1 MSSITL
7 EESQDRSEANKPQ
20 LTVEELVKTLRQHW
34 KGCDGCERDCGP
46 YNGDCALMIEAAD
59 VLESLVSK
67 CNGYKD
73 KFKAALAENTR
84 LAEKIPHWIS
94 VNDRLPE
101 QYSNVL
107 ICDQNGCEWIGNL
120 HEDNRWHFDEVDEI
134 TPMWLNASRYWMPL
148 PEPPKAGET
157 NA

>member
-1 MSSITL
+1 MSIT
-7 EESQDRSEANKPQ
+7 ESTRRMTPNEKMCFD
-20 LTVEELVKTLRQHW
+20 L
-34 KGCDGCERDCGP
+34 
-46 YNGDCALMIEAAD
+46 
-59 VLESLVSK
+59 
-67 CNGYKD
+67 GYKQMED
-73 KFKAALAENTR
+73 LNEALKTELSAALAENTR

-120 HEDNRWHFDEVDEI
+120 YEDNRWHFDEVDEI

-148 PEPPKAGET
+148 PEPPKEEK
-157 NA
+157 

>member
-1 MSSITL
+1 MTNQEWEDCNELSDL
-7 EESQDRSEANKPQ
+7 RSENKALKEQ
-20 LTVEELVKTLRQHW
+20 L
-34 KGCDGCERDCGP
+34 
-46 YNGDCALMIEAAD
+46 A
-59 VLESLVSK
+59 
-67 CNGYKD
+67 
-73 KFKAALAENTR
+73 AALAENTR

-148 PEPPKAGET
+148 PEPPEAGEKG
-157 NA
+157 